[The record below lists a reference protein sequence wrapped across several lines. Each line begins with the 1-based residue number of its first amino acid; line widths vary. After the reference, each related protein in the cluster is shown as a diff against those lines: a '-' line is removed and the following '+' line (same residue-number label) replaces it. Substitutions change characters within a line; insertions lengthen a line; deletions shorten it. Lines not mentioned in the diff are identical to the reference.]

1 MSNSNR
7 PEGSQHSSSTQ
18 QTTSGYASL
27 EQRLKYISDC
37 KFLKIFSWSIYFDTF
52 FVLPDNF
59 PFCDESSKYEKVAK
73 IGQGTFG

>member
-1 MSNSNR
+1 MSNSQR
-7 PEGSQHSSSTQ
+7 SEGSQHGSTSQ

-27 EQRLKYISDC
+27 DQRLKYISDC
-37 KFLKIFSWSIYFDTF
+37 KFFKKISMSTKLVKINSFI
-52 FVLPDNF
+52 DNF